1 MQPKAL
7 LALNKQL
14 LGITSANR
22 KGESI
27 IIIIGVPLEFVILVV
42 LCFDQ
47 QF

>member
-14 LGITSANR
+14 LGITAAKR
-22 KGESI
+22 KGESF
-27 IIIIGVPLEFVILVV
+27 IIIGVRLKFVILVV

>member
-14 LGITSANR
+14 LGIIAANR
-22 KGESI
+22 KRESL
-27 IIIIGVPLEFVILVV
+27 IIIGVPLEFVIFVV
-42 LCFDQ
+42 LCFDL

>member
-7 LALNKQL
+7 LALDKQL
-14 LGITSANR
+14 LAITAANR
-22 KGESI
+22 KGES

-47 QF
+47 QL